1 MLFRFNQ
8 KNVWYKKKTTTVF
21 EIERA
26 DQRVHTCQKLEKRE
40 AVFLG

>member
-8 KNVWYKKKTTTVF
+8 KNVYTKRKQLF

-26 DQRVHTCQKLEKRE
+26 DQRVHTCRKLEKRDE